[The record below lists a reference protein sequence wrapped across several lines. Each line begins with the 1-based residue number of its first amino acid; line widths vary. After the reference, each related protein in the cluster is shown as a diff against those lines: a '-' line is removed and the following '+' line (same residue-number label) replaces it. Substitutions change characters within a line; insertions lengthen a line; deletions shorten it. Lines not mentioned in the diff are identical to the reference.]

1 MPSSVGSKGFPAWP
15 LAPPRML
22 IPSFSPGCFWIM
34 ISCIPGGEGSR
45 RTNIRISC
53 LLASKAR
60 TASWCVACRRSML
73 FTSNIRSPTR
83 SPHWLANPWGITWR
97 NEVKSRSQATYS
109 GDESVRIHLFYSNTF
124 EMNTP
129 GSLIPK
135 GWLAWSLPPT
145 ILRPRGPPDFTR
157 VTSC

>member
-83 SPHWLANPWGITWR
+83 RPHWLANPWGITWR
-97 NEVKSRSQATYS
+97 NEVKSRSHATYS
-109 GDESVRIHLFYSNTF
+109 GDESVRIHLFTVIPLRWTPQVRWCQKGGWHGRCLLQYSGLEGLQTS
-124 EMNTP
+124 P
-129 GSLIPK
+129 G
-135 GWLAWSLPPT
+135 
-145 ILRPRGPPDFTR
+145 
-157 VTSC
+157 